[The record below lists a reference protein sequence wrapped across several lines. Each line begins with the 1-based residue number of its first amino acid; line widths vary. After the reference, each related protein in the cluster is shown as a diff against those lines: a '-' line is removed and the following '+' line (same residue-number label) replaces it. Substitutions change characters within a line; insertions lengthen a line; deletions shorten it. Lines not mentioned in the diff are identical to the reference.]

1 MKHFDKL
8 YSSLVNEST
17 YQGHSGSS
25 IGDMLYD
32 LLTSLDRDAK
42 TRSGA
47 MVSDVLKDII
57 DELNDIV
64 ENAERSSDSPEVQEL
79 VSRLKMD

>member
-8 YSSLVNEST
+8 YSSLVNESI

-64 ENAERSSDSPEVQEL
+64 ENAKRSSVQEL

>member
-1 MKHFDKL
+1 
-8 YSSLVNEST
+8 
-17 YQGHSGSS
+17 
-25 IGDMLYD
+25 MLYG

>member
-1 MKHFDKL
+1 
-8 YSSLVNEST
+8 
-17 YQGHSGSS
+17 
-25 IGDMLYD
+25 MLYD

>member
-1 MKHFDKL
+1 
-8 YSSLVNEST
+8 
-17 YQGHSGSS
+17 
-25 IGDMLYD
+25 MLYD

-64 ENAERSSDSPEVQEL
+64 GNAERSSDSPEVQEL

>member
-1 MKHFDKL
+1 
-8 YSSLVNEST
+8 
-17 YQGHSGSS
+17 
-25 IGDMLYD
+25 MLYG

-47 MVSDVLKDII
+47 MVSDVLNDII

>member
-64 ENAERSSDSPEVQEL
+64 NNAERSSVKEL